1 MIDRQKVNLVNLVG
15 NVLDG
20 QHGDFLRTALSAV
33 LHAVMD
39 AQVDVACGAGYGE
52 RSPERANSVSVQPPT
67 SRHPS
72 TPA

>member
-39 AQVDVACGAGYGE
+39 AQVDVACGAG
-52 RSPERANSVSVQPPT
+52 
-67 SRHPS
+67 
-72 TPA
+72 